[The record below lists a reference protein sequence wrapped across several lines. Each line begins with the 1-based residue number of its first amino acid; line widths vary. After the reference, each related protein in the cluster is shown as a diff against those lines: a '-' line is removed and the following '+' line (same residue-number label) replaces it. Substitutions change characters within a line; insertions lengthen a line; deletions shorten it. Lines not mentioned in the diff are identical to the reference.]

1 MNGHH
6 IFIADRASNEMIANP
21 THGQLDGEINVP
33 PDPDRA

>member
-21 THGQLDGEINVP
+21 THGQLDGENIFS